1 MSEQRPNQAE
11 IDLYYFFKPVGTAI
25 KKIWNGITYI
35 ERKISANLI
44 VFLAIVLLGSLAGY
58 FMRYIIK
65 PSYETGGIFVS
76 NILPGKYCSIL
87 LKNLN
92 SIKGGANDPVLAQEL
107 NIPVE
112 AAQDIQSIRMAD
124 MRDTFLI
131 EKKDSTLSLFKITL
145 RLASVVHL
153 DTIQWGLVNYLENN
167 EYALKR
173 KEAKIKALL
182 ALKEN
187 LSIKM
192 QSLDSLKKIVN
203 NSIVPRS
210 EARGIILGEPVDP
223 VSIYHVEMG
232 YYKEQLNIDQALVT
246 IDNIEVIQPFFKIN
260 RPNYPR
266 YNWIAL
272 KYFLVSLAIATIVVL
287 LLGKKPR
294 PLTPL

>member
-11 IDLYYFFKPVGTAI
+11 IDLYYFFKPVGTAF

-131 EKKDSTLSLFKITL
+131 EKKRFN
-145 RLASVVHL
+145 A
-153 DTIQWGLVNYLENN
+153 
-167 EYALKR
+167 
-173 KEAKIKALL
+173 
-182 ALKEN
+182 
-187 LSIKM
+187 
-192 QSLDSLKKIVN
+192 
-203 NSIVPRS
+203 
-210 EARGIILGEPVDP
+210 
-223 VSIYHVEMG
+223 
-232 YYKEQLNIDQALVT
+232 
-246 IDNIEVIQPFFKIN
+246 FFI
-260 RPNYPR
+260 
-266 YNWIAL
+266 
-272 KYFLVSLAIATIVVL
+272 
-287 LLGKKPR
+287 
-294 PLTPL
+294 